1 MRGGKSVELRCLSGP
16 APLLVCCDLQNEG
29 AAAPHRALDC
39 ERALH
44 ACENLLALWRRR
56 FWPIAHLKRV
66 SDRSWFNLHDRGRD
80 WIATT
85 RPRPGELTFEHCLP
99 SAYSSPHYVEYM
111 RSMRDIGCILAGFAL
126 EDTIVAT
133 AIEGFHRSHRYYL
146 AADAVA
152 CRQPASGNARA
163 YRQVAI
169 DIVQNFAGKL
179 RTADLCEA

>member
-1 MRGGKSVELRCLSGP
+1 MGNGKLAELRCLSGP
-16 APLLVCCDLQNEG
+16 APLLLCCDLQDDG
-29 AAAPHRALDC
+29 LAALRLAPDS
-39 ERALH
+39 ERALE

-66 SDRSWFNLHDRGRD
+66 SDRSWFNSHDGGRD

-99 SAYSSPHYVEYM
+99 SAYSSAHYVEYM
-111 RSMRDIGCILAGFAL
+111 RSMRDIGCILAGLAL
-126 EDTIVAT
+126 EDTIVST

-152 CRQPASGNARA
+152 CRQPVSGNARA